1 MHNRSLHHAL
11 TFLTALVALAL
22 LTTACQPP
30 PVANGNTTSANANS
44 SNTATTA
51 PSSYIDLVGKWEG
64 QSGGHPTTL
73 SINSHMGESFSGTE
87 TVGEYQIAVAGVVD
101 LKTRQITIRETNV
114 VKGKSDYPLGAGTGV
129 IATNGR
135 QMSGEWKAKGSTSS
149 FSFSK

>member
-1 MHNRSLHHAL
+1 MQNRSLNHAL
-11 TFLTALVALAL
+11 TFLTVLVALAL

-30 PVANGNTTSANANS
+30 PVANSNTSANANS

-51 PSSYIDLVGKWEG
+51 PSGYIDLVGKWEG
-64 QSGGHPTTL
+64 QSAGHPSTL
-73 SINSHMGESFSGTE
+73 SINNHMGESFSGTE
-87 TVGEYQIAVAGVVD
+87 VVGEYQIAIAGVVD

-114 VKGKSDYPLGAGTGV
+114 IQGKSDYPLGAGTGV
-129 IATNGR
+129 IAPNGR